1 MLFAILSIKFY
12 QQAKVIGG
20 FRFQDSDDSWG
31 KRSLEKGGT
40 GVPIVPQELH
50 RPIQPVKCTAL
61 CICDRGIF
69 LYAYS
74 PSKKKKAYFKKE
86 GDYLMRSNNSLGL
99 QGQSLLRSPPIT
111 EVGPPGQL
119 EAAGMKMAMI
129 LPLQC
134 HPLRLLPLP
143 SSVMTKGILDAQPH
157 HK

>member
-1 MLFAILSIKFY
+1 
-12 QQAKVIGG
+12 
-20 FRFQDSDDSWG
+20 
-31 KRSLEKGGT
+31 
-40 GVPIVPQELH
+40 
-50 RPIQPVKCTAL
+50 
-61 CICDRGIF
+61 
-69 LYAYS
+69 
-74 PSKKKKAYFKKE
+74 
-86 GDYLMRSNNSLGL
+86 MRSNNSLGL